1 MKQERVNE
9 QLSGRDG
16 FPSISPPPTSAG
28 HSVLPPGFTD
38 EQTQTLQRALSQH
51 PRGLLLDIDG
61 TLSPIAPTPEAA
73 RLLPGVAALL
83 ERAQA
88 RFEVVAAISGRGA
101 ADARR
106 MVGVPGLLYI
116 GNHGLERWLPGEDAP
131 QVVPQARPYLAAIAQ
146 ALDQAEKDL
155 STQLPGVRVERKGA
169 SGSIHTRGCAQP
181 QQALQTTLET
191 MRPII
196 EGLGL
201 RLTQGRMIAEVR
213 PPLALDKGTA
223 VEGLVRERGL
233 RSALYMGDDVTD
245 IDAFRALRRL
255 RAEGV
260 CAGLSVA
267 VLHEEAVP
275 ALAAEADFTLPS
287 IEAVPA
293 FLAWLI
299 EHEDAAGV

>member
-1 MKQERVNE
+1 MKQKRENNDMP
-9 QLSGRDG
+9 GRDG
-16 FPSISPPPTSAG
+16 FPSISPLPFIAG
-28 HSVLPPGFTD
+28 QPSLPAGLSD
-38 EQTQTLQRALSQH
+38 EQARRLRAALDQH

-73 RLLPGVAALL
+73 RLLPGIADLLQRALD
-83 ERAQA
+83 

-106 MVGVPGLLYI
+106 MVGVPELLYI

-131 QVVPQARPYLAAIAQ
+131 QVIPEARPYLPAIAQ
-146 ALDQAEKDL
+146 ALDQADHDL
-155 STQLPGVRVERKGA
+155 TAQLPDLRIERKGA

-181 QQALQTTLET
+181 QQALQTVLET
-191 MRPII
+191 LRPTV
-196 EGLGL
+196 ERLGL
-201 RLTQGRMIAEVR
+201 RLTQGKLVAEIR

-223 VEGLVRERGL
+223 VESLVRERGL

-245 IDAFRALRRL
+245 IDAFRALRHL
-255 RAEGV
+255 RNAGV
-260 CAGLSVA
+260 CAGWSVA
-267 VLHEEAVP
+267 VLQEEAPP
-275 ALAAEADFTLPS
+275 ALAAEADLTLPA

-299 EHEDAAGV
+299 EQEG